1 MLKEGRK
8 VRSAKSE
15 IPMRAWRAPPMRAAL
30 QGAFVVIPEIS
41 HSDIFHIIKKDPAI
55 GFVLGAPLHY

>member
-1 MLKEGRK
+1 MLKEGTK

-15 IPMRAWRAPPMRAAL
+15 VSMRAGRTLMRPAL

-41 HSDIFHIIKKDPAI
+41 HSNIFHIIKKDPAI
-55 GFVLGAPLHY
+55 GFVLGALLYF

>member
-1 MLKEGRK
+1 MSKKGTK

-15 IPMRAWRAPPMRAAL
+15 IPMCAWRALIRPAL

-41 HSDIFHIIKKDPAI
+41 QAIFPT
-55 GFVLGAPLHY
+55 

>member
-8 VRSAKSE
+8 MRSAKSE
-15 IPMRAWRAPPMRAAL
+15 ISMRAWRTLMRAAS

-41 HSDIFHIIKKDPAI
+41 HSDIFHIIKKTPAI
-55 GFVLGAPLHY
+55 GFVSGAPLHY

>member
-41 HSDIFHIIKKDPAI
+41 QAIFPT
-55 GFVLGAPLHY
+55 

>member
-15 IPMRAWRAPPMRAAL
+15 IPMRAWRAPMRAVSH
-30 QGAFVVIPEIS
+30 GAFVVIPEIS
-41 HSDIFHIIKKDPAI
+41 QAIFPT
-55 GFVLGAPLHY
+55 

>member
-15 IPMRAWRAPPMRAAL
+15 IPMRAWRAPMSAAL

-55 GFVLGAPLHY
+55 GFVSGAPLHF

>member
-15 IPMRAWRAPPMRAAL
+15 IPMRTWRTLMRAAL

-41 HSDIFHIIKKDPAI
+41 QAIFPT
-55 GFVLGAPLHY
+55 

>member
-1 MLKEGRK
+1 MPKKRRK

-15 IPMRAWRAPPMRAAL
+15 IPMRAAL

-41 HSDIFHIIKKDPAI
+41 QAIFPT
-55 GFVLGAPLHY
+55 